1 MIGNISKGNML
12 YQKEQGYN
20 QTRNVLSRKDAKTL
34 RENHYL
40 KGLSLAFH
48 CDFATLR

>member
-20 QTRNVLSRKDAKTL
+20 QTRNEAVTQRRKDAM
-34 RENHYL
+34 
-40 KGLSLAFH
+40 KGQRKSF
-48 CDFATLR
+48 